1 MWSEMAISYRE
12 EVEVLRVHVQRA
24 PDLTRFQLLDLLI
37 QKCREYEDISET
49 SKFSWGPSSFP
60 QVEVEGS

>member
-1 MWSEMAISYRE
+1 MWSEMAISHRE
-12 EVEVLRVHVQRA
+12 EVENHWVHVQRV
-24 PDLTRFQLLDLLI
+24 PDLTQLQLLDLLI
-37 QKCREYEDISET
+37 RKCQEYKDVSET

>member
-12 EVEVLRVHVQRA
+12 EVEVRVHVQRA
-24 PDLTRFQLLDLLI
+24 PDLTKLQLLDLLI
-37 QKCREYEDISET
+37 QKCREYEGISET